1 MVTSLGVA
9 WGDWIYDLGKQGD
22 RSVARLVQTKICV
35 VYVPRFEHLRSSFVD
50 LALIDD

>member
-1 MVTSLGVA
+1 MVMSLGVA
-9 WGDWIYDLGKQGD
+9 WGDWIYDLGTLGD

-35 VYVPRFEHLRSSFVD
+35 VYVPRFEHLKSSCVD